1 MTHQQHYR
9 VYKDALGK
17 VKAEL
22 LKPGTPEPDNIILRV
37 HAPIGPI
44 TCVFFMTNMSHAE
57 ATRLGQL
64 PEDMQRAVI
73 EETHRVALFE
83 NQEVFYML
91 VFQMHPLDAKK
102 YERRIANQLEAVLKQ
117 LDGWLNPVVL
127 RDGTAY
133 RYDLVVSEKRL
144 EETREALAAIMKQHG
159 IKEFKFEPNTF

>member
-1 MTHQQHYR
+1 MTHEQHYR
-9 VYKDALGK
+9 IYKDTLGK

-37 HAPIGPI
+37 HLPIGPI
-44 TCVFFMTNMSHAE
+44 KCVFFMTNMSSEE
-57 ATRLGQL
+57 AMRLGQFS
-64 PEDMQRAVI
+64 EDLQRAVI

-102 YERRIANQLEAVLKQ
+102 YERRLANQLEAALKQ

-144 EETREALAAIMKQHG
+144 DETRKAVAAIMSKHG
-159 IKEFKFEPNTF
+159 IKQFTFEPNTF